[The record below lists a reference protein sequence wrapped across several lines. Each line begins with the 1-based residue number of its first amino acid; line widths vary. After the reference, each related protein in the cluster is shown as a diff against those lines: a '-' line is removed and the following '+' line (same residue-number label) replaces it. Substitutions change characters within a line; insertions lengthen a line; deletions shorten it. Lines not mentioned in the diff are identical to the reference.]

1 MQDTLQSLEAIQEKI
16 ILVQQRIEQQ
26 KKEINDLLIEKEL
39 LNEQLQKTEALQAAQ
54 HTTIADLEAQVTAL
68 KLAQTANEEEET
80 KKTEMKKM
88 IANMIKEVD
97 KCLVVVN
104 VN

>member
-54 HTTIADLEAQVTAL
+54 HTTIANLEAQVTVL

-97 KCLVVVN
+97 KCLAVVN